1 MLGTLAL
8 TLTHQVALGQGLEW
22 TSFAASTRASVC
34 LKKLCEM
41 LSSQPG
47 IRDLLMHKI
56 ELETGR

>member
-1 MLGTLAL
+1 MLGT
-8 TLTHQVALGQGLEW
+8 LGQGLEW